1 MAPSKKDQIANGA
14 LTAFA
19 QLGYSETTMDAIAE
33 MAQVAKGTLYYHFS
47 TKEEL
52 FLYVIEKGVKML
64 IYHVDNVMQNEELSL
79 EDRILNVLDEH
90 LRFFSENQDLCFL
103 LLSAFSGD
111 GQRDRMVGNLLGGYF
126 STMESHLLELQKQG
140 YIRAD
145 IDIRTLAS
153 SLFGMPFLE
162 EAQGLLQG
170 EIAALEA
177 RDAPLE
183 LPQRGLE
190 APRVGRGAL
199 GPLALAS
206 LALAHLA
213 LARG

>member
-1 MAPSKKDQIANGA
+1 MMAPSKKDQIANGA

-126 STMESHLLELQKQG
+126 STMESHMLELQQQG

-145 IDIRTLAS
+145 IEIRTLAS
-153 SLFGMPFLE
+153 ALFGMVGFTVLRKQFRKEPVNS
-162 EAQGLLQG
+162 
-170 EIAALEA
+170 AADKQTL
-177 RDAPLE
+177 RYMLSGMF
-183 LPQRGLE
+183 QTK
-190 APRVGRGAL
+190 
-199 GPLALAS
+199 
-206 LALAHLA
+206 
-213 LARG
+213 

>member
-1 MAPSKKDQIANGA
+1 MAPSKKDQIAHGA

-64 IYHVDNVMQNEELSL
+64 IYHVDHVMQNEELSL

-126 STMESHLLELQKQG
+126 STMESHMLELQQQG

-153 SLFGMPFLE
+153 SLFGMVGFTVLRKQFRKEPVNSATDKQTLRY
-162 EAQGLLQG
+162 LLSGMFQNN
-170 EIAALEA
+170 
-177 RDAPLE
+177 
-183 LPQRGLE
+183 
-190 APRVGRGAL
+190 V
-199 GPLALAS
+199 
-206 LALAHLA
+206 
-213 LARG
+213 

>member
-64 IYHVDNVMQNEELSL
+64 IYHVDHVMQNEELSL

-111 GQRDRMVGNLLGGYF
+111 GQRDRMVCNLLGGYF
-126 STMESHLLELQKQG
+126 STMESHMLELQQLG

-153 SLFGMPFLE
+153 SLFGMVGFTVLRKQFRKEPVNSAEDKQTLRY
-162 EAQGLLQG
+162 LLSGMFQNN
-170 EIAALEA
+170 
-177 RDAPLE
+177 
-183 LPQRGLE
+183 
-190 APRVGRGAL
+190 V
-199 GPLALAS
+199 
-206 LALAHLA
+206 
-213 LARG
+213 